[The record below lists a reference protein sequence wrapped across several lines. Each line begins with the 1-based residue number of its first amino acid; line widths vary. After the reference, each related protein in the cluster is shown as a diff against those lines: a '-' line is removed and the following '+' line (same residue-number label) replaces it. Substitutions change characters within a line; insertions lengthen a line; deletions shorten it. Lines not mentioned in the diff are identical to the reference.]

1 MEVKIRELDPATIKK
16 IDTLAKKNNQSRQV
30 YLKAHLEAFAVN
42 DLHTDI
48 IRRYEDQLDLNMILL
63 EKTNTL
69 LEKISVTFEDLI
81 DDE

>member
-1 MEVKIRELDPATIKK
+1 MDILLREIDPATIKK
-16 IDTLAKKNNQSRQV
+16 IDDLANKSKLSRQV
-30 YLKAHLEAFAVN
+30 YLKAHLETFAVN

-69 LEKISVTFEDLI
+69 LEKISITFEDLI

>member
-1 MEVKIRELDPATIKK
+1 MDILLREIDPATIKK
-16 IDTLAKKNNQSRQV
+16 IDDLANKSKLSRQV
-30 YLKAHLEAFAVN
+30 YLKAHLETFAVN

>member
-16 IDTLAKKNNQSRQV
+16 IDTLAKNNNQSRQV
-30 YLKAHLEAFAVN
+30 YLKAHLETFAVN

-69 LEKISVTFEDLI
+69 LEKISITFEDLI